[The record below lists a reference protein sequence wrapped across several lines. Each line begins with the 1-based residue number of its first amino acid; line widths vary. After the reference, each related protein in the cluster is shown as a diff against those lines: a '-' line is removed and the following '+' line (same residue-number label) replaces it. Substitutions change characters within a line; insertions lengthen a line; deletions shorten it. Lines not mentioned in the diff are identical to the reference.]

1 MLLLVAP
8 SSNADTHTHTHTHTH
23 TVSAIMSVGCIDT
36 ARILGRAECQ
46 AGLSIP
52 ILSSFCPRG
61 LAVECFLLHA

>member
-8 SSNADTHTHTHTHTH
+8 SSSADTHTHTA
-23 TVSAIMSVGCIDT
+23 SAVRSVGCIGN

-46 AGLSIP
+46 TGLSIP

-61 LAVECFLLHA
+61 LAVECLMLHA

>member
-1 MLLLVAP
+1 MLLLVDP
-8 SSNADTHTHTHTHTH
+8 SSNAGTHTH

-36 ARILGRAECQ
+36 ARILCRAECQ